1 MDAFTIAPLQLDQ
14 LIARLTPRQMQIG
27 VLLIEGKTG
36 GEIATILSISRGAIK
51 QHIRRMC
58 WKVDV
63 ENRVQLIV
71 LLVRWQVIQELRQ

>member
-1 MDAFTIAPLQLDQ
+1 MNPFDIAVPQLEE
-14 LIARLTPRQMQIG
+14 LISKLTPRQIQIG
-27 VLLIEGKTG
+27 MLLIEGKTG
-36 GEIATILSISRGAIK
+36 REIATILSISRGAIK
-51 QHIRRMC
+51 QHIRKMC